1 MTPPASAL
9 SGSRKVFADSQ
20 RYWCGDGARPG
31 LGGEIAASSPF
42 GGAGAGAGAERG
54 MAYYQRRKRSESLSE
69 TESYPRSELSPLI
82 VSGQKHLNMT
92 SPTTSNMNMNQSH
105 GQLAHH
111 SQQPSSM
118 MGMGPM
124 LFGNNSAV
132 LNAKARGP
140 ERIDPFPRNP
150 GDVAN
155 LSEEDL
161 MRSTLDR
168 KSSMSSRRDAGGFMG
183 ISAGSEGLNS
193 PAKPS
198 IVEQLDDA

>member
-1 MTPPASAL
+1 
-9 SGSRKVFADSQ
+9 
-20 RYWCGDGARPG
+20 
-31 LGGEIAASSPF
+31 
-42 GGAGAGAGAERG
+42 
-54 MAYYQRRKRSESLSE
+54 
-69 TESYPRSELSPLI
+69 
-82 VSGQKHLNMT
+82 
-92 SPTTSNMNMNQSH
+92 
-105 GQLAHH
+105 
-111 SQQPSSM
+111 M

-168 KSSMSSRRDAGGFMG
+168 KSSMSSRRDVGGFMG